1 MLDVI
6 GTQAELGKATGVDAE
21 KNTFV
26 RLYGL
31 EKCEELVQKYTR
43 YAIEPLEA
51 FEDREYMTAL
61 AESLTQRRV

>member
-6 GTQAELGKATGVDAE
+6 GDAVELGKATGVDTD

-31 EKCEELVQKYTR
+31 QKCEELVSDYTTR
-43 YAIEPLEA
+43 AITCLNV
-51 FEDREYMTAL
+51 FEEHSYMEML
-61 AESLTQRRV
+61 ARSLTDRKK